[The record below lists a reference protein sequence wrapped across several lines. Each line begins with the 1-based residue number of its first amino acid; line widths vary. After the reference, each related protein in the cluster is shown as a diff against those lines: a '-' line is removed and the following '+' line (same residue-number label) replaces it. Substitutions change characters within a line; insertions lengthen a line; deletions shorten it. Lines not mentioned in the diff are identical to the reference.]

1 MAFIDQYI
9 STVKKNTYK
18 ITFSKEDIKIIKKY
32 IIHEKNVN
40 PKPLTMDDLYLI
52 RITKEKNIPRNM
64 TYFPIDHR
72 NCYHLIRNPF
82 YFILGLK
89 EFNMKGYEN
98 IDFGGEVE
106 QNSIE
111 KNKLV
116 SYWYRDTKHFSING
130 LASNVYNFCSNNHIF
145 DNGDFIIMEPLKN
158 RITDSRL
165 VLINPVDTFFDLHDS
180 EMKIDED
187 AILIINE
194 SLYQTLDS
202 STIENIGDRK
212 VFLFNDNA
220 STATDIVLLSLGVLP
235 QHSVDQTRLE
245 PEYYFVDKKEITDE
259 QYIEDFQKLIE
270 EVSQTYL
277 HQSYRNLPPEIIK
290 WRKEHCKEMIE
301 VPGILHSETPY
312 FMQERKKDEQARIK
326 TYQDYMLGLIPL
338 VTDKVPEESIRT
350 VIATIE
356 QDVKKRECLPIEEQ
370 FLSTYQKCEDILR
383 NIMLDLSYPTF
394 QKYTKEFNQKK
405 LQKINKNRIG

>member
-1 MAFIDQYI
+1 M
-9 STVKKNTYK
+9 
-18 ITFSKEDIKIIKKY
+18 
-32 IIHEKNVN
+32 
-40 PKPLTMDDLYLI
+40 
-52 RITKEKNIPRNM
+52 
-64 TYFPIDHR
+64 YF
-72 NCYHLIRNPF
+72 
-82 YFILGLK
+82 
-89 EFNMKGYEN
+89 
-98 IDFGGEVE
+98 
-106 QNSIE
+106 
-111 KNKLV
+111 
-116 SYWYRDTKHFSING
+116 
-130 LASNVYNFCSNNHIF
+130 
-145 DNGDFIIMEPLKN
+145 
-158 RITDSRL
+158 
-165 VLINPVDTFFDLHDS
+165 
-180 EMKIDED
+180 
-187 AILIINE
+187 
-194 SLYQTLDS
+194 
-202 STIENIGDRK
+202 
-212 VFLFNDNA
+212 
-220 STATDIVLLSLGVLP
+220 GVLP
-235 QHSVDQTRLE
+235 QHSVDQTKLE

-290 WRKEHCKEMIE
+290 WRKEHWKEMIE

-326 TYQDYMLGLIPL
+326 TYQDYMLGMIPL

-350 VIATIE
+350 AISTIE